1 MIGLWGSGQWTQKG
15 QSETEHE
22 ISRDKNS
29 VTTMT
34 TMTPESKCLESFLSL
49 IVFSLSTLPLLT
61 HLRVS
66 PMWHSLWL

>member
-1 MIGLWGSGQWTQKG
+1 MIGLWGSGEWTQKG
-15 QSETEHE
+15 QSEIEHE
-22 ISRDKNS
+22 ISRDKKS
-29 VTTMT
+29 VT

-66 PMWHSLWL
+66 PVWHSLWL

>member
-1 MIGLWGSGQWTQKG
+1 MIGLWGSGEWTQKG
-15 QSETEHE
+15 QSKIEHE

-34 TMTPESKCLESFLSL
+34 PESKCLERFLSL

-66 PMWHSLWL
+66 PVWNSLWL